1 MSHSEVNILDVLF
14 PKVRAEIL
22 RALFSGSNRRRY
34 VRELMRETGLALCTV
49 QDELRKLSGVEV
61 VTSYS
66 NGYHRFYA
74 PNAGHPFFHELRR
87 IVEISERLPRPKR
100 SILLRRQ
107 TSTMSRNQR
116 RRRKRRMLQP
126 DRSALNWNLF
136 SSHRRKT

>member
-1 MSHSEVNILDVLF
+1 MHSEVTLLDVLF

-22 RALFSGSNRRRY
+22 RALFSGPNNRRY

-49 QDELRKLSGVEV
+49 QDELRKLSGIGI

-74 PNAGHPFFHELRR
+74 PNAGHPAYHELRR
-87 IVEISERLPRPKR
+87 IVEMSDRLPGTKR
-100 SILLRRQ
+100 STLLRRQ
-107 TSTMSRNQR
+107 SFNANKIR
-116 RRRKRRMLQP
+116 RRRLKRRMLRP
-126 DRSALNWNLF
+126 DRSGVNWNLF

>member
-1 MSHSEVNILDVLF
+1 MIQSEVTLLDVLF

-22 RALFSGSNRRRY
+22 RALFRKSNNRRY

-49 QDELRKLSGVEV
+49 QDELRKLSGIGI

-74 PNAGHPFFHELRR
+74 PNAGHPLCNELRR
-87 IVEISERLPRPKR
+87 IVEISDRLPGTKR
-100 SILLRRQ
+100 LILLRRQ
-107 TSTMSRNQR
+107 NLNASKAR
-116 RRRKRRMLQP
+116 RRQPKPRMLHP
-126 DRSALNWNLF
+126 DRSGVTWNLF

>member
-1 MSHSEVNILDVLF
+1 MIHSEVSLLDVLF

-22 RALFSGSNRRRY
+22 RALFSGSNTRRY

-49 QDELRKLSGVEV
+49 QDELRKLSGVEI

-74 PNAGHPFFHELRR
+74 PNAGHPLFHDLRR
-87 IVEISERLPRPKR
+87 IVELSERLPRTKR
-100 SILLRRQ
+100 SALLRRQ

-116 RRRKRRMLQP
+116 RRRKPRMLRP
-126 DRSALNWNLF
+126 DRSPLSWNLF
-136 SSHRRKT
+136 SSRGRKT